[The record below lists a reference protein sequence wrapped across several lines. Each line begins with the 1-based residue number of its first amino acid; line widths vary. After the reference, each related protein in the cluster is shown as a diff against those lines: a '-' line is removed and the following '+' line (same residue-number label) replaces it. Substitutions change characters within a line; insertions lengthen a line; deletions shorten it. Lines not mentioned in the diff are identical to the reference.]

1 MGYEKTVL
9 REGSGP
15 VPQRGQT
22 VTVHCTGYGKNND
35 LRVPFWSTKDAGQK
49 PFSFQLGLGRVIPA
63 WDQGVATMK
72 LGEVARITASPDFAY
87 GASGFPAWGFVV
99 FLLSFFHRFG
109 GFFFH
114 SSVLLLCFF
123 FFLSFS
129 ESCRTR
135 RWSLRLR
142 FFQSTKMSRVCVC
155 ASGSSVEELQGQP
168 GVFFFFLITQ
178 STLLVC
184 VPRKDSFAVNLS
196 FPPCSF

>member
-72 LGEVARITASPDFAY
+72 LGEVARITASPDYAY
-87 GASGFPAWGFVV
+87 GASGFPAWGFVSFPPHFCV
-99 FLLSFFHRFG
+99 FLV
-109 GFFFH
+109 FFFH
-114 SSVLLLCFF
+114 NSCVCFF
-123 FFLSFS
+123 FFFPFPCS

-135 RWSLRLR
+135 PWSLRLR
-142 FFQSTKMSRVCVC
+142 FCRST
-155 ASGSSVEELQGQP
+155 
-168 GVFFFFLITQ
+168 
-178 STLLVC
+178 
-184 VPRKDSFAVNLS
+184 NLS
-196 FPPCSF
+196 LSV